1 MGVRLGGDAERPRI
15 KANVGGGQHPNGEA
29 PQGRRTA
36 RMMASWYNQRSNA
49 LRGPSPM
56 GISIGKG
63 ITAMATSQDGP
74 NTGSLVNEIDSSLN
88 R

>member
-1 MGVRLGGDAERPRI
+1 MGVRFGGDAERPRI
-15 KANVGGGQHPNGEA
+15 KANMSGGNHPNGEA

-36 RMMASWYNQRSNA
+36 RMMARWYNQQSNA

-56 GISIGKG
+56 GSSIGMG
-63 ITAMATSQDGP
+63 INAMASSKDGP
-74 NTGSLVNEIDSSLN
+74 NTGSMVHEIDSSLN